1 MTQMRVLISAPDLSP
16 EKNVSGI
23 SSVVAT
29 IIDGLSDRV
38 QFFHLKAGRSD
49 KDFLG
54 LAGYFYLLFS
64 LLAFPFKVFFN
75 GVNLFHQNVP
85 LNFKGV
91 IREYLFSTLASA
103 CRLPVLV
110 HLHGGDYICKAP
122 SSPILLY
129 MVRSLLRRAR
139 KVVVLNAYEVS
150 QIKRLYDADCVVLK
164 NAVNDRFFSMKSVSF
179 TPGKVSF
186 IFLGRIESAKGLN
199 EMVEAF
205 KMLRNEGSTF
215 RFVLCGA
222 GPEED
227 FFVRR
232 FMEVLGDDFEFMG
245 VVSGEHKRSLI
256 QQADFFLL
264 PSYAE
269 GLPISLL
276 EAMSCGVVPIV
287 SDDESLLH
295 VIKNESNG
303 FVVQKRSAVDLA
315 KTLGRLMVIEQN
327 DYRMISLAC
336 RKAVEEHYSVNNYNQ
351 YLFRLYQDISAKS

>member
-29 IIDGLSDRV
+29 IVDGLSDRV

-54 LAGYFYLLFS
+54 MAGYFYLLFS
-64 LLAFPFKVFFN
+64 LLTFPVTVIFN
-75 GVNLFHQNVP
+75 RINLFHQNVP

-91 IREYLFSTLASA
+91 VREFLFSSLAVA
-103 CRLPVLV
+103 CRLPVMV

-122 SSPILLY
+122 SSPVLLF
-129 MVRSLLRRAR
+129 MVRTLFRRAR

-150 QIKRLYDADCVVLK
+150 QIKRLYGVDSVVLK
-164 NAVNDRFFSMKSVSF
+164 NAVNDGFFSLRADSF
-179 TPGKVSF
+179 KTRKLSF
-186 IFLGRIESAKGLN
+186 IFLGRLESAKGLN

-232 FMEVLGDDFEFMG
+232 FTEVLGDDFEFMG

-336 RKAVEEHYSVNNYNQ
+336 RKAVEEHYSMAKYN
-351 YLFRLYQDISAKS
+351 KSLLSIYEEIV

>member
-29 IIDGLSDRV
+29 IVDGLSDRV

-54 LAGYFYLLFS
+54 MAGYFYLLFS
-64 LLAFPFKVFFN
+64 LLTFPVTVIFN
-75 GVNLFHQNVP
+75 RINLFHQNVP

-91 IREYLFSTLASA
+91 VREFLFSSLAVA
-103 CRLPVLV
+103 CRLPVMV

-122 SSPILLY
+122 SSPVLLF
-129 MVRSLLRRAR
+129 MVRTLFRRAR

-232 FMEVLGDDFEFMG
+232 FTEVLGDDFEFMG
-245 VVSGEHKRSLI
+245 VVSGDHKRSLI

-287 SDDESLLH
+287 SDDESLLQ

-336 RKAVEEHYSVNNYNQ
+336 RKAVEEHYSMAKYNNSLLSFYEE
-351 YLFRLYQDISAKS
+351 IV